1 MSLKENDKS
10 LLPGSFFEILFDQ
23 FTHAYSQ
30 NARSGLFRSSATN
43 FAHESWRSLHVS
55 ASASSFMQA

>member
-10 LLPGSFFEILFDQ
+10 LLSGSFLIFFAQ
-23 FTHAYSQ
+23 FTRAHSQ
-30 NARSGLFRSSATN
+30 NARSGLFRSFATN

-55 ASASSFMQA
+55 ASASGFMQA